1 MSLSW
6 STREGCT
13 IGPTSWPCAGAAT
26 RRGTGTCVRNFF
38 CGCEKF
44 TLIGP
49 SEKSGGFFLV
59 ANVQM
64 FTCTPVQCTNV
75 HLNGCTLNG
84 CTLNKCSPEQMFSE
98 RMFMV
103 NGRTLNKC
111 TLNKCSAVQM
121 FTMNKCS
128 ACTDVHRTN
137 VQRVPLY
144 TVQIYIVFHLA
155 LVGWLVDHFPRAT
168 RLSATIGTCKSRSL
182 YTQKILV

>member
-6 STREGCT
+6 STKEGCT

-38 CGCEKF
+38 CGCEKL

-75 HLNGCTLNG
+75 HLNGCTLNV

-98 RMFMV
+98 RMFIV
-103 NGRTLNKC
+103 NGC
-111 TLNKCSAVQM
+111 TLNKMYTEQM
-121 FTMNKCS
+121 FSGTN
-128 ACTDVHRTN
+128 VHRTN
-137 VQRVPLY
+137 VQRVRMFTEQMFSVYRCILFKFISCF
-144 TVQIYIVFHLA
+144 TSRW
-155 LVGWLVDHFPRAT
+155 LVGWSIISLVQLDYRQQSVRVNRDPY
-168 RLSATIGTCKSRSL
+168 ICK
-182 YTQKILV
+182 KF

>member
-1 MSLSW
+1 MQGLP
-6 STREGCT
+6 REEAQGY
-13 IGPTSWPCAGAAT
+13 ALE
-26 RRGTGTCVRNFF
+26 NFF

-98 RMFMV
+98 RMYMV

-111 TLNKCSAVQM
+111 TLNKCSAAQM

-155 LVGWLVDHFPRAT
+155 LVGWTVDHSARAV
-168 RLSATIGTCKSRSL
+168 RLSATTRACKSHSL
-182 YTQKILV
+182 YMQEILL